1 MANGHGGAR
10 PGGGR
15 PSLVD
20 EKLRA
25 RVIEKSWAI
34 IDAFYNNAN
43 EDAKDKL
50 KVASYLAG
58 KSVPQDINLGG
69 QVENPLTVNIIKN
82 STELTNVINDAPV
95 KQADGSV

>member
-20 EKLRA
+20 ENLRK

-34 IDAFYNNAN
+34 VEKFYDDKN
-43 EDAKDKL
+43 EEAKDKL

-58 KSVPQDINLGG
+58 KSVPQDVNLGG
-69 QVENPLTVNIIKN
+69 QLGILVE
-82 STELTNVINDAPV
+82 ELHRKANEYKSSSFGGVHA
-95 KQADGSV
+95 S

>member
-10 PGGGR
+10 AGGGR

-20 EKLRA
+20 EQLRK
-25 RVIEKSWAI
+25 RVIEKSWDI
-34 IDAFYNNAN
+34 VEKFYDDSK
-43 EDAKDKL
+43 EDIKDKL

-69 QVENPLTVNIIKN
+69 QADNPLSVVNLV
-82 STELTNVINDAPV
+82 TMNDDGKFNKTSV
-95 KQADGSV
+95 KGD